1 MISRHGG
8 PTDVPSGY
16 DPTKYERPSVTVD
29 VVMFSIIDDDLKV
42 LLIKR
47 KNPPCAGMW
56 AFPGGFVDMRESLED
71 AAIRELREETGVE
84 DPTKIGYVEQLYT
97 FGDPDRDPR
106 TRVITVAYLAL
117 VRGEHVQPKGA
128 DDAVE
133 ARWHSAIHPPV
144 LAFDHEEILEKAKER
159 LRELAANTTAPF
171 YFLPEFFTMDE
182 LQRAYE
188 LSLGC
193 KLDKRNFRRRIKKI
207 AKLEPCTKQTAKCKG
222 RPAIFYRL
230 SPQSLFRSRI
240 FECRRS

>member
-8 PTDVPSGY
+8 PTDVPAGY
-16 DPTKYERPSVTVD
+16 DPRKYERPSVTVD
-29 VVMFSIIDDDLKV
+29 VVMFTIMDDDLKV

-56 AFPGGFVDMRESLED
+56 AFPGGFVDMKESLEH
-71 AAIRELREETGVE
+71 AALRELREETGVKDSE
-84 DPTKIGYVEQLYT
+84 IGYVEQLYT

-117 VRGEHVQPKGA
+117 VRADAVRPTGA
-128 DDAVE
+128 DDASD
-133 ARWHSAIHPPV
+133 AQWHSAVNPPM

-159 LRELAANTTAPF
+159 LRELASNTTAPF
-171 YFLPEFFTMDE
+171 YFLPECFTLHD

-193 KLDKRNFRRRIKKI
+193 RLDKRNFRRRIRKI
-207 AKLEPCTKQTAKCKG
+207 AKLELCPKQPAKCKG
-222 RPAIFYRL
+222 RPPALYKL
-230 SPQSLFRSRI
+230 SPQSVFRSKI
-240 FECRRS
+240 LECV